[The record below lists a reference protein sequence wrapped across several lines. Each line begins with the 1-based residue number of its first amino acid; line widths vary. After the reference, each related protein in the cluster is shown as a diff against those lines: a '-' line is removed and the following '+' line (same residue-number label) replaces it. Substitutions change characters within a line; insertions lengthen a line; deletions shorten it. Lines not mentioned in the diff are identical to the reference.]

1 MYRKLSSE
9 SARLEQEELDIRCLQ
24 LLRATI
30 HNEERKLP
38 EDWEE
43 NAADN
48 KKYVLHSASTP
59 FLITTLPHAVYALQT
74 PTCCLLLVFALP
86 LAPVVLVL
94 QSPQSGTHSHLAF
107 ATLSLPMPFIA
118 FLKLTASSRPS
129 AHPSASDSAT
139 G

>member
-1 MYRKLSSE
+1 MYRKLPSE

-48 KKYVLHSASTP
+48 KKY
-59 FLITTLPHAVYALQT
+59 
-74 PTCCLLLVFALP
+74 LL
-86 LAPVVLVL
+86 
-94 QSPQSGTHSHLAF
+94 S
-107 ATLSLPMPFIA
+107 
-118 FLKLTASSRPS
+118 
-129 AHPSASDSAT
+129 
-139 G
+139 

>member
-48 KKYVLHSASTP
+48 KKYTVCHILRI
-59 FLITTLPHAVYALQT
+59 FVRLGIMGNKQ
-74 PTCCLLLVFALP
+74 
-86 LAPVVLVL
+86 
-94 QSPQSGTHSHLAF
+94 
-107 ATLSLPMPFIA
+107 
-118 FLKLTASSRPS
+118 
-129 AHPSASDSAT
+129 
-139 G
+139 